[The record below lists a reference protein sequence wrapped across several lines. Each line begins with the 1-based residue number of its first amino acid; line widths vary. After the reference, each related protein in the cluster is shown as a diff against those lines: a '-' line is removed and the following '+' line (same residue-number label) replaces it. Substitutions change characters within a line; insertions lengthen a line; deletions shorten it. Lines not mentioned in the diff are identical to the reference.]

1 MLEKEKPASRGAGR
15 VVDKKELGCLRRF
28 LIFQIRY
35 RYLRKR
41 MFVEKVGVTE
51 STGIKMIV
59 GVVAKIWC
67 NEALKLTFKLA
78 VINVCFPAKADI
90 RLLTLIYYLLP

>member
-1 MLEKEKPASRGAGR
+1 MKSDKWPDDIEYSNTLIYQKRKQVCHVDLEKEL
-15 VVDKKELGCLRRF
+15 DCLRRF

-59 GVVAKIWC
+59 GVVAKIRC
-67 NEALKLTFKLA
+67 NEALKLTL
-78 VINVCFPAKADI
+78 NCH
-90 RLLTLIYYLLP
+90 LS